1 MTRPTRL
8 ALPIVIVVATVTA
21 AVGEELTPTEGLA
34 PAEELAPIDVEL
46 TTGPQRPPPIS
57 VFTGASEV
65 GGITISPSG
74 RYLTAAIRQG
84 DEAEFQIIKDP
95 ERETTVNIG
104 LGTERE
110 VIQVVWLSDELALF
124 RQSKRVLGRDY
135 KSTTGEFATIHA
147 ETGHIQRAGAG
158 ALIDI
163 LPDQPDHVLIQG
175 GSDRFAEAYRVDI
188 RSRRPMK
195 VARSAAPQGS
205 FVPNA
210 EGEILVSIGVNTD
223 NEQEIHTRESTSG
236 RWNLVATYGLDDE
249 GWLPVH
255 AGPRAKTYYTY
266 DSRGGSTAGLGL
278 YDAAAN
284 THRMLLRHPDVDVS
298 SLLYDHAGRNAYAV
312 RFDHHYPQVMYLIKN
327 HPLARMHA
335 SLQQKYPDDTVSL
348 VSMTRDN
355 QKAIALITSDRK
367 PGDYFL
373 VDVAA
378 QKIEHLKSR
387 KPQLKPEM
395 LSPVSPIELQTRDD
409 ETIYGYVTS
418 SPSAEKPGP
427 MIVYVH
433 GGPHGIRDY
442 WGYDD
447 TVQLFASRGFHVLQV
462 NYRGSGGYGVD
473 YQQKGFGEWG
483 RLMQDDVTDAT
494 RWAIQTGIADPD
506 RICIHGVS
514 YGAYS
519 ALVGVVR
526 DPDLYRCAVGMSG
539 IYDLTIMESRGDIGR
554 SRAGERF
561 LQRVLGADRE
571 TLIATSPAHQARDI
585 RAKVML
591 IHGGI
596 DDRAPPDHAHR
607 MRDALIKAGN
617 PPEWLFDREQGHSFL
632 GNETR
637 RSLYERMLAFLEAHS
652 GET

>member
-1 MTRPTRL
+1 MTKPTPP
-8 ALPIVIVVATVTA
+8 ALPIVIAVATVA
-21 AVGEELTPTEGLA
+21 AAIGEELTPTEEPA
-34 PAEELAPIDVEL
+34 SAEELAPIVVEP
-46 TTGPQRPPPIS
+46 TAGPQGPPPIS
-57 VFTGASEV
+57 AFTGASEV
-65 GGITISPSG
+65 GSITISPSG
-74 RYLTAAIRQG
+74 RYFTASIRQG
-84 DEAEFQIIKDP
+84 DQAEFQIIKDP

-110 VIQVVWLSDELALF
+110 VIEVVWLTDELALF
-124 RQSKRVLGRDY
+124 RQATRIMGRDY
-135 KSTTGEFATIHA
+135 KSTSGEFATIHA

-188 RSRRPMK
+188 RSRRPIK

-255 AGPRAKTYYTY
+255 FGPGANNYYTY

-278 YDAAAN
+278 YDAVAK
-284 THRMLLRHPDVDVS
+284 THRMIVRHPTVDVS
-298 SLLYDHAGRNAYAV
+298 SLLYDFAGRNAYAV
-312 RFDHHYPQVMYLIKN
+312 RFDHHYPQIMYINKN

-335 SLQQKYPDDTVSL
+335 SLQNTYPDDTISL
-348 VSMTRDN
+348 VSTTRDN
-355 QKAIALITSDRK
+355 NKAIALVTGDRK

-373 VDVAA
+373 VDVQA

-387 KPQLKPEM
+387 KPHLKPEM
-395 LSPVSPIELQTRDD
+395 LSPMAPIELQTRDD

-418 SPSAEKPGP
+418 SPSAAKPGP

-433 GGPHGIRDY
+433 GGPHGIRDS

-473 YQQKGFGEWG
+473 YQRKGFGEWG

-494 RWAIQTGIADPD
+494 RWAIRAGVADPD
-506 RICIHGVS
+506 RICIHGAS

-519 ALVGVVR
+519 ALVGVAR
-526 DPDLYRCAVGMSG
+526 EPDLYRCAVGMSG
-539 IYDLTIMESRGDIGR
+539 IYDLTLMESRGDIGR
-554 SRAGERF
+554 SLAGERF
-561 LQRVLGADRE
+561 LERVLGADRE
-571 TLIATSPAHQARDI
+571 TLVATSPAHQAQRI

-591 IHGGI
+591 IHGGL

-617 PPEWLFDREQGHSFL
+617 APEWLFDREQGHSFL

-637 RSLYERMLAFLEAHS
+637 RSLYERMIAFLEAHS
-652 GET
+652 GEA

>member
-1 MTRPTRL
+1 MTKPTRR
-8 ALPIVIVVATVTA
+8 ALSIVIVVATVA
-21 AVGEELTPTEGLA
+21 AAIAQEQTPT
-34 PAEELAPIDVEL
+34 EELAPLEELAPTDVEL
-46 TTGPQRPPPIS
+46 TTGPPPVS

-74 RYLTAAIRQG
+74 RYFTASIRQG

-110 VIQVVWLSDELALF
+110 VIEVVWLTDELALF
-124 RQSKRVLGRDY
+124 RQATRILGRDY

-188 RSRRPMK
+188 RSRRPIK

-205 FVPNA
+205 FVPNG

-236 RWNLVATYGLDDE
+236 RWNLVANYGLDNK

-255 AGPRAKTYYTY
+255 FGPRANTYYTY

-284 THRMLLRHPDVDVS
+284 THKMVVRHPTVDVT
-298 SLLYDHAGRNAYAV
+298 SLLYDFAGRSAYAA
-312 RFDHHYPQVMYLIKN
+312 RFDHHYPQVMYINKN

-335 SLQQKYPDDTVSL
+335 SLQRTYPDDTISL
-348 VSMTRDN
+348 VSTTRDN
-355 QKAIALITSDRK
+355 SKAIALVTGDRK
-367 PGDYFL
+367 PGDFFL
-373 VDVAA
+373 VDVEA

-395 LSPVSPIELQTRDD
+395 LSPMSPIELQTRDD

-418 SPSAEKPGP
+418 SPNAQKPGP

-473 YQQKGFGEWG
+473 YQKTGFGEWG
-483 RLMQDDVTDAT
+483 GLMQDDVTDAT
-494 RWAIQTGIADPD
+494 RWAIQAGIADPD
-506 RICIHGVS
+506 RICIHGAS

-519 ALVGVVR
+519 ALIGVAR
-526 DPDLYRCAVGMSG
+526 EPDLYRCAVGMAG

-554 SRAGERF
+554 SRAGERY

-571 TLIATSPAHQARDI
+571 TLIATSPAHQARSI

-591 IHGGI
+591 IHGGL

-607 MRDALIKAGN
+607 MRDALVKAGN
-617 PPEWLFDREQGHSFL
+617 TPEWLFDHEQGHQFL

-637 RSLYERMLAFLEAHS
+637 RDLYERMIAFLEAHS

>member
-418 SPSAEKPGP
+418 SPRRRKARADDCLRTWRPARYSRLLGLRRHGSVVRQPGVP
-427 MIVYVH
+427 CAAGKLPGV
-433 GGPHGIRDY
+433 GRLRCRLPTEGIRRVGSADA
-442 WGYDD
+442 GRRDRRHALGHSD
-447 TVQLFASRGFHVLQV
+447 R
-462 NYRGSGGYGVD
+462 YRGSGPNLHPRRKLRGVFRPGRCGTRSRSIPLRRSACRESTISRSWRAGATSAVREQASD
-473 YQQKGFGEWG
+473 SSSACWG
-483 RLMQDDVTDAT
+483 
-494 RWAIQTGIADPD
+494 QTGRP
-506 RICIHGVS
+506 
-514 YGAYS
+514 
-519 ALVGVVR
+519 
-526 DPDLYRCAVGMSG
+526 
-539 IYDLTIMESRGDIGR
+539 
-554 SRAGERF
+554 
-561 LQRVLGADRE
+561 
-571 TLIATSPAHQARDI
+571 
-585 RAKVML
+585 
-591 IHGGI
+591 
-596 DDRAPPDHAHR
+596 
-607 MRDALIKAGN
+607 
-617 PPEWLFDREQGHSFL
+617 
-632 GNETR
+632 
-637 RSLYERMLAFLEAHS
+637 
-652 GET
+652 

>member
-1 MTRPTRL
+1 MTKPTRL
-8 ALPIVIVVATVTA
+8 AISIVIVVATVA
-21 AVGEELTPTEGLA
+21 APIAQEQTPT
-34 PAEELAPIDVEL
+34 EELAPLEELAPTDVEL
-46 TTGPQRPPPIS
+46 TTGPQRPLPVS

-65 GGITISPSG
+65 GSITISPSG
-74 RYLTAAIRQG
+74 RYFTASIRQG

-110 VIQVVWLSDELALF
+110 VIEVVWLTDELALF
-124 RQSKRVLGRDY
+124 RQATRILGRDY

-188 RSRRPMK
+188 RSRRPIK

-236 RWNLVATYGLDDE
+236 RWNLVANYGLDNK

-255 AGPRAKTYYTY
+255 FGPRANTYYTY

-284 THRMLLRHPDVDVS
+284 THKMVVRHPSVDVT
-298 SLLYDHAGRNAYAV
+298 SLLYDFAGRNAYAA
-312 RFDHHYPQVMYLIKN
+312 RFDHHYPQVMYINKN

-335 SLQQKYPDDTVSL
+335 SLQRTYPDDTISL
-348 VSMTRDN
+348 VSTTRDN
-355 QKAIALITSDRK
+355 SKAIALVTGDRK
-367 PGDYFL
+367 PGDFFL
-373 VDVAA
+373 VDVEA

-395 LSPVSPIELQTRDD
+395 LSPMSPIELQTRDD

-418 SPSAEKPGP
+418 SPNAQKPGP

-473 YQQKGFGEWG
+473 YQKTGFGEWG
-483 RLMQDDVTDAT
+483 GLMQDDVTDAT
-494 RWAIQTGIADPD
+494 RWAIQAGIADPD
-506 RICIHGVS
+506 RICIHGAS

-519 ALVGVVR
+519 ALIGVAR
-526 DPDLYRCAVGMSG
+526 EPDLYRCAVGMAG

-554 SRAGERF
+554 SRAGERY

-571 TLIATSPAHQARDI
+571 TLVATSPAHQARSI

-591 IHGGI
+591 IHGGL
-596 DDRAPPDHAHR
+596 DDRTPPDHAHR
-607 MRDALIKAGN
+607 MRDALVKAGN
-617 PPEWLFDREQGHSFL
+617 TPEWLFDHEQGHQFL

-637 RSLYERMLAFLEAHS
+637 RNLYERMIAFLEAHS

>member
-1 MTRPTRL
+1 M
-8 ALPIVIVVATVTA
+8 VIAVATVA
-21 AVGEELTPTEGLA
+21 AAIGEELTPTEKLA
-34 PAEELAPIDVEL
+34 SAEELAPIDVEP
-46 TTGPQRPPPIS
+46 TTGPQGPPPIS
-57 VFTGASEV
+57 AFTGASEV
-65 GGITISPSG
+65 GSITISPTG
-74 RYLTAAIRQG
+74 RYFTASIRQG
-84 DEAEFQIIKDP
+84 DQAEFQIIKDP

-110 VIQVVWLSDELALF
+110 VIEVVWLTDELALF
-124 RQSKRVLGRDY
+124 RQATRILGRDY

-147 ETGHIQRAGAG
+147 ETGHIQRAGGG
-158 ALIDI
+158 ALIDV
-163 LPDQPDHVLIQG
+163 LHDQPDHVLVQG

-188 RSRRPMK
+188 RSRRPIK

-223 NEQEIHTRESTSG
+223 NEQEVHTRESRSG
-236 RWNLVATYGLDDE
+236 RWNLVATYGLDDK

-255 AGPRAKTYYTY
+255 FGPRPNTYYTS
-266 DSRGGSTAGLGL
+266 DSRGGPTAGLGL

-284 THRMLLRHPDVDVS
+284 THRMLVRHPTVDVS
-298 SLLYDHAGRNAYAV
+298 SLMYDFARRNAYAV
-312 RFDHHYPQVMYLIKN
+312 RFDHHYPQVMYIDKN

-335 SLQQKYPDDTVSL
+335 SLQNTYPDDTISL
-348 VSMTRDN
+348 VSTTRDN
-355 QKAIALITSDRK
+355 SKAIALVTSDRK

-373 VDVAA
+373 VDVQA

-395 LSPVSPIELQTRDD
+395 LSPMSPIELQTRDD

-418 SPSAEKPGP
+418 SPSAAKPGP
-427 MIVYVH
+427 MLVYVH

-447 TVQLFASRGFHVLQV
+447 MVQLFASRGFHVLQV

-473 YQQKGFGEWG
+473 YQKKGFGEWG

-494 RWAIQTGIADPD
+494 RWAIQAGIADPD
-506 RICIHGVS
+506 RICIHGAS

-519 ALVGVVR
+519 ALVGAAR
-526 DPDLYRCAVGMSG
+526 EPDLYRCAVGMSG
-539 IYDLTIMESRGDIGR
+539 IYDLTIMERRGDIGR
-554 SRAGERF
+554 SLAGERF
-561 LQRVLGADRE
+561 LERVLGADRE
-571 TLIATSPAHQARDI
+571 TLVATSPAHLARDI

-591 IHGGI
+591 IHGGL

-607 MRDALIKAGN
+607 MRDALIEAGN
-617 PPEWLFDREQGHSFL
+617 APEWLFDMEQGHSFL

-637 RSLYERMLAFLEAHS
+637 RSLYERMIAFLMAHS
-652 GET
+652 GKT